1 MLKERFFYEY
11 TFIELIQKHERAT
24 TQEKKTCLW
33 LKVTLKSLGERT
45 KTKIFHHVPNLIQK
59 LV

>member
-24 TQEKKTCLW
+24 TQEKKTW
-33 LKVTLKSLGERT
+33 LKVKS
-45 KTKIFHHVPNLIQK
+45 
-59 LV
+59 